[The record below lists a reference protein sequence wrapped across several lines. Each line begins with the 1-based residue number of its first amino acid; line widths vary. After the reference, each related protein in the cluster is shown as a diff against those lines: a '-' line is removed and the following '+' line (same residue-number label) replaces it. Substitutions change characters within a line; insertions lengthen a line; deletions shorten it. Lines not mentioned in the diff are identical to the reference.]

1 MKVAA
6 WIALRYVRNQRMI
19 QSSGIIAL
27 LGLFGIM
34 IGVAAVI
41 CVSSIFLGFRQLFEE
56 LMLRVDPHVRILSR
70 DGKYLPAA
78 DSLANAFLQI
88 FPDATIVPIIDGRA
102 VAQCHRAYHV
112 VHIRATDRAAL
123 ERLRG
128 VILVGTIPRTDREAL
143 IGAGVAERLSALPGD
158 TVTLLSPEALHE
170 AALGLGL
177 LTTVNVRVAGII
189 LTNDRTYD
197 NTLVAVT
204 RPLASRLFHCSPEAT
219 TALDIFGTNRH
230 RGDEIASHVR
240 RTIPPLYRALTW
252 KDLHR
257 EMYSVMEWERGASFL
272 LLSLIVLL
280 AVFNI
285 AAMLTMTVSSK
296 QRDIA
301 ILRTLGADPTVIV
314 RIIQYHGL
322 LVGTTGTVL
331 GAMLGIGLCIGQ
343 QQFHWIM
350 LDPDHFVMQELPI
363 ALDWIAT
370 GVVIAISIGASFLAA
385 QPSARRAMHLP
396 IAESLRFE

>member
-1 MKVAA
+1 
-6 WIALRYVRNQRMI
+6 
-19 QSSGIIAL
+19 
-27 LGLFGIM
+27 
-34 IGVAAVI
+34 
-41 CVSSIFLGFRQLFEE
+41 
-56 LMLRVDPHVRILSR
+56 
-70 DGKYLPAA
+70 
-78 DSLANAFLQI
+78 
-88 FPDATIVPIIDGRA
+88 
-102 VAQCHRAYHV
+102 
-112 VHIRATDRAAL
+112 
-123 ERLRG
+123 
-128 VILVGTIPRTDREAL
+128 
-143 IGAGVAERLSALPGD
+143 
-158 TVTLLSPEALHE
+158 
-170 AALGLGL
+170 
-177 LTTVNVRVAGII
+177 
-189 LTNDRTYD
+189 
-197 NTLVAVT
+197 
-204 RPLASRLFHCSPEAT
+204 
-219 TALDIFGTNRH
+219 
-230 RGDEIASHVR
+230 
-240 RTIPPLYRALTW
+240 
-252 KDLHR
+252 
-257 EMYSVMEWERGASFL
+257 MYSVMEWERGASFL

-343 QQFHWIM
+343 QQYHWIM

-370 GVVIAISIGASFLAA
+370 VVVIAISIGASFLAA